1 MSKRIVR
8 VYQLIVCIFLLWPAN
23 VLAQDATPPPA
34 PTLVRDASLQ
44 LPDTIEGEWSDLA
57 NLSRSG
63 AATNPSL
70 FLDAQ
75 GQQHI
80 VWVDAFDGATYMRQ
94 EGRGWTTPTAFDPP
108 FGSFEPRIVIDSDN
122 IAHVIW
128 LDFEDQLFYSYV
140 PSNEF
145 VDWSAWSEP
154 QQFAE
159 NVRGV
164 DLVLEEDELH
174 LAFIQTRD
182 DSENLAGVYV
192 QNVNMSRRNQPDPI
206 LVYASPYLRS
216 VTLDNAHVDL
226 EINGDQWWLA
236 WDNPALDWIQ
246 SSASADGGNRWAD
259 AVIIDQRSEFDGPL
273 SNRPMQVH
281 LYVQDDTVMFIWYV
295 GHEGINC
302 GQYFMVSTDKGVRFT
317 TPKLIFGDLLQCPVQ
332 SQLLSDEDGNLLLLT
347 ATSEW
352 TYFGQWTEGAWQ
364 NRQLQSKLVRFVD
377 QVTFRDVELGCYS
390 SQLVDE
396 NLWVAGCDEGDGQ
409 DVWLTQRA
417 WTDVL
422 TEAENNFA
430 TIGDEPDS
438 SDEDVVVIPTATP
451 APVLPIIEE
460 PPQNGVSNDMLVV
473 GGVLLVGILIAL
485 FGLRNVLRG

>member
-1 MSKRIVR
+1 M
-8 VYQLIVCIFLLWPAN
+8 WP
-23 VLAQDATPPPA
+23 VGVFAQDATPPPS
-34 PTLVRDASLQ
+34 PELVRDTNFQ
-44 LPDTIEGEWSDLA
+44 IPDIIENEWSDLV

-94 EGRGWTTPTAFDPP
+94 ERRGWTTPVPIDPP
-108 FGSFEPRIVIDSDN
+108 FGSFEPQIAVDSDD

-140 PSNEF
+140 PMTDFS
-145 VDWSAWSEP
+145 DWSAWSEP
-154 QQFAE
+154 QKLAV
-159 NVRGV
+159 NARGV
-164 DLVLEEDELH
+164 DLVLQEEELH

-182 DSENLAGVYV
+182 TDENLAGVYV
-192 QNVNMSRRNQPDPI
+192 QDVNMSRRTQPDPI

-226 EINGDQWWLA
+226 AVDGDRWWLA

-246 SSASADGGNRWAD
+246 SSASRDGGNRWAD
-259 AVIIDQRSEFDGPL
+259 AVVLDQRSEFDGPL
-273 SNRPMQVH
+273 SNRPMRVH
-281 LYVQDDTVMFIWYV
+281 LYAQDETVMFIWYV

-302 GQYFMVSTDKGVRFT
+302 GQYFMLSTDGGERFT
-317 TPKLIFGDLLQCPVQ
+317 TPKLVFGDLLQCPLQ
-332 SQLLSDEDGNLLLLT
+332 SQLLADGEGNLLLLT

-352 TYFGQWTEGAWQ
+352 TYLGQWTEGAWQ

-377 QVTFRDVELGCYS
+377 ELTFRDVELGCYS
-390 SQLVDE
+390 SHLVEDT
-396 NLWVAGCDEGDGQ
+396 LWIAGCDEGDGQ

-417 WTDVL
+417 WTDAL
-422 TEAENNFA
+422 TSTENNVA
-430 TIGDEPDS
+430 IIGDES
-438 SDEDVVVIPTATP
+438 ESVDEPEEAVPTATS
-451 APVLPIIEE
+451 APTLPVIEDSS
-460 PPQNGVSNDMLVV
+460 QDSASNDMFAV
-473 GGVLLVGILIAL
+473 GGVLVVGILIAL